1 MLNNHN
7 TEEVSGGASANFKK
21 KVLFPT
27 KYFSVGLSP
36 TLWAEDDDQ
45 GRENPAGQKHRDR

>member
-7 TEEVSGGASANFKK
+7 TEEVSGGASANFKN

-36 TLWAEDDDQ
+36 NLWAEDDYQ

>member
-7 TEEVSGGASANFKK
+7 TEEVSCVASANFKK